1 MGANY
6 STGGQAAWLS
16 PSSGQNGTDLRQKLL
31 PHSGMPNKSAV

>member
-6 STGGQAAWLS
+6 STGGQAWLS
-16 PSSGQNGTDLRQKLL
+16 PSGQNGTDLRQKLL